1 VTAAGMSVNARRR
14 LLELAPVALLAVLL
28 AVFGAVDGRIT
39 DPANLRN
46 VVLQATPIALLALGA
61 FVVLVSG
68 GIDLSAGFAVA
79 LVAVVTGNQFA
90 AGASLP
96 AAAGTGLLVAAGV
109 GLANGLLVGV
119 LRLPPFVATLG
130 TMTVAQGLTLFA
142 ATRGLVVVTDPTLE
156 SLGTGEVAGVPVPV
170 LFTLAAGFLLWVA
183 MRHTR
188 FGLRTYALG
197 SNADTAV
204 LSGVSPVRQL
214 VVVYLVG
221 GVFVWLTVLMIIG
234 RVGLVQPNIGG
245 VSLLLDAIAAAVIGG
260 TSIFGGRGT
269 VGGVLV
275 GALII
280 SLVTNALQVLGVD
293 ASAINLYKGLV
304 IIAALVADTGMRAV
318 YLRTLRS
325 AA

>member
-1 VTAAGMSVNARRR
+1 VTVNTRRL
-14 LLELAPVALLAVLL
+14 LLELAPLGLLLALLAAASLL
-28 AVFGAVDGRIT
+28 DNRIT

-68 GIDLSAGFAVA
+68 GVDLSAGFAVA

-90 AGASLP
+90 GGASLP
-96 AAAGTGLLVAAGV
+96 VAAGTGLLVATAF
-109 GLANGLLVGV
+109 GLANGVLVGV

-130 TMTVAQGLTLFA
+130 TMTIAQGLTLFA
-142 ATRGLVVVTDPTLE
+142 ATRGLIIVNDPGLLR
-156 SLGTGEVAGVPVPV
+156 LGTGSVAGVPVPV
-170 LFTLAAGFLLWVA
+170 LFTLGAGLLMWVV
-183 MRHTR
+183 MRHSR

-197 SNADTAV
+197 SDPDTAV
-204 LSGVSPVRQL
+204 LNGVSPTRQL
-214 VVVYLVG
+214 LLVYLTG
-221 GVFVWLTVLMIIG
+221 GVFVWLTALLLIG

-245 VSLLLDAIAAAVIGG
+245 ISLLLDAIAAAVIGG

-269 VGGVLV
+269 VVGVLF

-293 ASAINLYKGLV
+293 ASAISLYKGLV
-304 IIAALVADTGMRAV
+304 IIVALLADTGIRAL
-318 YLRTLRS
+318 YLRTLRT
-325 AA
+325 AG